1 VRDITDSSGS
11 LIDHRDYDSF
21 GNLTNETHPSVGD
34 RYGWTGREFDVETDL
49 QYNRA
54 RWYDPATGR
63 WMSQDSLGFNAGD
76 SNLYRYVKNQPT
88 NATDPSG
95 LQNIWVFGALNYSSD
110 QKLIAAATL
119 SINFESKQINGVWTP
134 FIKGPPAIRS
144 WAGNNQPSFVTGVP
158 AIQRYNNK
166 GIDDGMTIDW
176 SAQVTQN
183 NAGGLVTAGTVV
195 GGGVGLVGGGL
206 FGTLVGPGPGTL
218 AGAVT
223 GAGTGATLGGTL
235 GAGIGYLASNSF
247 QATITGH
254 WTVECD
260 ATGSVDLKGST
271 TFTIRNATFDTNV
284 MWTRQVGSP

>member
-1 VRDITDSSGS
+1 
-11 LIDHRDYDSF
+11 
-21 GNLTNETHPSVGD
+21 
-34 RYGWTGREFDVETDL
+34 
-49 QYNRA
+49 
-54 RWYDPATGR
+54 
-63 WMSQDSLGFNAGD
+63 
-76 SNLYRYVKNQPT
+76 
-88 NATDPSG
+88 
-95 LQNIWVFGALNYSSD
+95 
-110 QKLIAAATL
+110 
-119 SINFESKQINGVWTP
+119 
-134 FIKGPPAIRS
+134 
-144 WAGNNQPSFVTGVP
+144 
-158 AIQRYNNK
+158 
-166 GIDDGMTIDW
+166 MTIDW